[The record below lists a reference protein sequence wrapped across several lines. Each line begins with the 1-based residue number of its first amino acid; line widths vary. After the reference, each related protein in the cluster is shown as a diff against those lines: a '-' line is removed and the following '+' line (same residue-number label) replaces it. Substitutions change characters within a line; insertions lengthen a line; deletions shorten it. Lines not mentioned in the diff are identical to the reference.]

1 MLLEEVLGAWN
12 SFLCSG
18 KLPPSL
24 CFANYAFLLNRCF
37 GNRGRIIKYLL
48 CQKVD
53 LCCSTLSI
61 NQMFLPRKSPLKIQL
76 DYNYCTFAL
85 IDVESSLPFWL
96 LPSSFSAYRA
106 TKLIR
111 NRRKGSWVA
120 PKWER
125 RNPKSQMQMCYKAGA
140 SPCQCLAVPDSRRA
154 PVLTSCGKGGMTTG
168 SSLKHD
174 ILYHTSQSCADI
186 KYLILGI
193 IPANVPG

>member
-24 CFANYAFLLNRCF
+24 CFANCAFLLNRCF

-61 NQMFLPRKSPLKIQL
+61 NLMFLPRKSPLKIQL

-125 RNPKSQMQMCYKAGA
+125 RNHPKCRCVTKQVPAPVSAWLFQIPGEHLSSLFVGKVGWPHEALLLMPK
-140 SPCQCLAVPDSRRA
+140 CQCSHWSMTFYITPHKAV
-154 PVLTSCGKGGMTTG
+154 
-168 SSLKHD
+168 
-174 ILYHTSQSCADI
+174 
-186 KYLILGI
+186 LILNI
-193 IPANVPG
+193 